1 MVPSQRLLLLTVG
14 GLAVATLPM
23 LVRPELW
30 LVVFGMWAALAIAAL
45 VDVLVLYRAR
55 PKLSATPP
63 KMVGVG
69 DPFGLPIA
77 VQLGGALRLP
87 GTVRAEVEEPLA
99 AVSDAKLVATPGHSA
114 HEVELIAPHRGA
126 GRLEALW
133 LRLEGPLGLFAR
145 IDRHRLDG
153 PAVSVVPNVRRVREL
168 TLAHFG
174 SQPLRGGLKLE
185 RRAGDGG
192 EFDAMVGYVQGMDL
206 RAVDWKSSARHQA
219 LRVRRYR
226 LERNQRMVVCVDTG
240 RLMADPI
247 DGLERVD
254 HAVHAAMLLSRT
266 ALHAGD
272 LVGLHAYGAEPVAY
286 VPPAGG
292 MRHAAKIS
300 EACAGLRSRAEETNH
315 VLGMHTLLKKLR
327 RRSLVV
333 VFSEFTDSTTA
344 ELMVEHLG
352 HLARRHLVIFVALDD
367 PAVEAPLRDE
377 PRGPE
382 DLAAAVVAGAL
393 RADRRR
399 IQRRLERMGVD
410 VVSGPPGPASLRLL
424 QRYLHVKS
432 RGLIG

>member
-1 MVPSQRLLLLTVG
+1 MVPSPRLLLIAIA
-14 GLAVATLPM
+14 GLAVATLPLM
-23 LVRPELW
+23 VRAELW
-30 LVVFGMWAALAIAAL
+30 IGVCGMWAALAVGVL
-45 VDVLVLYRAR
+45 VDSLVLWRAR
-55 PKLSATPP
+55 PQLTATPP
-63 KMVGVG
+63 TMVGVG
-69 DPFGLPIA
+69 DPFSVPIVVATRCPIA
-77 VQLGGALRLP
+77 LP
-87 GTVRAEVEEPLA
+87 AVVRAEVEEPLG
-99 AVSDAKLVATPGHSA
+99 SLGDTELVAAPGRSEHD
-114 HEVELIAPHRGA
+114 VELIAPHRGA

-133 LRLEGPLGLFAR
+133 SRLEGPLGLIHR
-145 IDRHRLDG
+145 IDRHRLDDA
-153 PAVSVVPNVRRVREL
+153 PVRVVPNVRRVREL

-192 EFDAMVGYVQGMDL
+192 EFDAMVGYAQGMDL

-247 DGLERVD
+247 DGLERLD
-254 HAVHAAMLLSRT
+254 HAVHAALLLSRT

-272 LVGLHAYGAEPVAY
+272 LVGLHAYGAEPVAH

-300 EACAGLRSRAEETNH
+300 EAAAGLRCKPEETNH

-344 ELMVEHLG
+344 ELMLEHLG

-367 PAVEAPLRDE
+367 PAVEAPLRDL
-377 PRGPE
+377 PTVAE

-393 RADRRR
+393 RSDRRR
-399 IQRRLERMGVD
+399 ILRRLERMGVD
-410 VVSGPPGPASLRLL
+410 VVTGPPGVASLHLL
-424 QRYLHVKS
+424 QRYLRVKS